1 MRPPASSR
9 NTPPMP
15 YRLHTSLGFR
25 LSRAARIQERRLD
38 EGLRPLGLTRT
49 TWCVLLGLGNEGLTR
64 PSDLARFV
72 GIDRTAIS
80 RALRSMEA
88 DGFIERA
95 AGTGDK
101 RTRAV
106 RLTDKGL
113 AAIMQG
119 TPLAEDNNAQMS
131 ARLNAAEENQL
142 KTLLDQLIEGQPSL
156 PKL

>member
-1 MRPPASSR
+1 
-9 NTPPMP
+9 MP
-15 YRLHTSLGFR
+15 YRLHASLGFR

-38 EGLRPLGLTRT
+38 EGLKHLGLTRT

-64 PSDLARFV
+64 PSDLAQFV
-72 GIDRTAIS
+72 GIDRTATS

-95 AGTGDK
+95 PGTSDR

-106 RLTDKGL
+106 RLTDKGH
-113 AAIMQG
+113 AAIAAG
-119 TPLAEDNNAQMS
+119 TPLAQANNAAMS
-131 ARLNAAEENQL
+131 SRLSADEETRL
-142 KTLLDQLIEGQPSL
+142 KALLDQLIEGQPSL